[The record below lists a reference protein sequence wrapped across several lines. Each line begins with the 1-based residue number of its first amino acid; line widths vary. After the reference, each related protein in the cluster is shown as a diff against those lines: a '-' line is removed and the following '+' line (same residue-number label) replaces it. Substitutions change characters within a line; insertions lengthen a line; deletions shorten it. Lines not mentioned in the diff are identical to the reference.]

1 MKENNLKIIWQNIHE
16 ITQEN
21 MENSDTLKICMQ
33 KSHSKTIAK
42 IMNEL
47 KLKILI
53 YSIALLVLISLILY
67 AFVYLNIEISNSIF
81 LPFVLAGSFL
91 IFKVV
96 SEINRYS
103 VLNNRND
110 NLSIKDSTTI
120 FRKKLERI
128 KNIDY
133 YVTFAICYGIAII
146 FLFGYIFNLIGI
158 KDFIQST
165 GLSILL
171 FVFVFLLFSVP
182 WIIRKS
188 FYQRYTNL
196 STNLKHTLNYFDDDS
211 SSFCP

>member
-1 MKENNLKIIWQNIHE
+1 MKENNLKLIWRNIHE
-16 ITQEN
+16 INQDN
-21 MENSDTLKICMQ
+21 METPDTLKICMQ
-33 KSHSKTIAK
+33 KSHSKIISK

-53 YSIALLVLISLILY
+53 YSVSLFVLISLILY
-67 AFVYLNIEISNSIF
+67 AFVYLNIEASNSIF

-96 SEINRYS
+96 SEINRYL
-103 VLNNRND
+103 VFNNRND
-110 NLSIKDSTTI
+110 NLSIKDSTII

-133 YVTFAICYGIAII
+133 YITFALCYGIAII
-146 FLFGYIFNLIGI
+146 FLFSYIFNLIGI
-158 KDFIQST
+158 KEFIQTT

-171 FVFVFLLFSVP
+171 FVFVLLLFTLP

-196 STNLKHTLNYFDDDS
+196 SLNLKNTLNYFDDDV